1 MESCHKP
8 QHEPFSLD
16 SIEGAESMT
25 KQMHKFKSHL
35 VTRCSE
41 DLEEENKHLKEL
53 LRLRNTSADLIIEKA
68 TVPARNSSQEDT
80 HKIVPLFSPYDR
92 CLSRK

>member
-53 LRLRNTSADLIIEKA
+53 LRLRNNSADSFNHAIVGKDE
-68 TVPARNSSQEDT
+68 VPARNVSPEDT
-80 HKIVPLFSPYDR
+80 FLLI
-92 CLSRK
+92 